1 MLKKTFNF
9 TDYNGVE
16 RTETHYFNLTRAEIS
31 ELNFSE
37 IGGLEAYLK
46 RIIAADNLPELIKIF
61 KKLICMSYGVISPDG
76 RRFIKNDEVLK
87 NFTETEAFSQLY
99 MELSTDAK
107 AASKFVNGIIPDDMK
122 VDDAAIEAARE
133 ELEGPVVPVA

>member
-107 AASKFVNGIIPDDMK
+107 AASEFVNGIIPADMK

>member
-87 NFTETEAFSQLY
+87 DFTETEAFSQLY
-99 MELSTDAK
+99 MELSTDSK
-107 AASKFVNGIIPDDMK
+107 AASEFVNGIVPADMK

-133 ELEGPVVPVA
+133 ELEGPVIPVA

>member
-87 NFTETEAFSQLY
+87 DFTETEAFSQLY
-99 MELSTDAK
+99 MELSTDSK
-107 AASKFVNGIIPDDMK
+107 AASEFVNGIIPADMK